1 MRMSI
6 VRTAAELF
14 GFMKER
20 KRLWLIPLV
29 MILLVV
35 GGLLALAE
43 GSALAPF
50 IYSIF

>member
-1 MRMSI
+1 MRMSM

-14 GFMKER
+14 GFLKER

-29 MILLVV
+29 MILLLV

>member
-29 MILLVV
+29 MILLIV
-35 GGLLALAE
+35 GGQLALAE

>member
-1 MRMSI
+1 MSI
-6 VRTAAELF
+6 MRTAAELF
-14 GFMKER
+14 DFVKAR

-29 MILLVV
+29 TILLLV

>member
-14 GFMKER
+14 SFLRER

-29 MILLVV
+29 TILLLV
-35 GGLLALAE
+35 GGLLAFAE

>member
-1 MRMSI
+1 MSM
-6 VRTAAELF
+6 VRTAAELLA
-14 GFMKER
+14 FMKER

-29 MILLVV
+29 TILLLV

>member
-1 MRMSI
+1 MWMSI
-6 VRTAAELF
+6 VRTVAELF
-14 GFMKER
+14 GFIRER

-29 MILLVV
+29 TILLLV

>member
-1 MRMSI
+1 MSI
-6 VRTAAELF
+6 VRTAAELI
-14 GFMKER
+14 GFMRER

-29 MILLVV
+29 TILLVV

>member
-1 MRMSI
+1 MSI
-6 VRTAAELF
+6 IRTAAELF
-14 GFMKER
+14 GFMRER

-29 MILLVV
+29 TILLLV